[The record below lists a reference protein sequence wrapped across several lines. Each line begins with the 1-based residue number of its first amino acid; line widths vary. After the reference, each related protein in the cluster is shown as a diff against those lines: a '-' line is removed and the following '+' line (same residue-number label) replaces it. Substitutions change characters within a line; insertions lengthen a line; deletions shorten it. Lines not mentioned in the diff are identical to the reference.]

1 MIKIASKF
9 QKLVLEVIIM
19 WEQNKSFI
27 LVRKLIIWF

>member
-9 QKLVLEVIIM
+9 QKLVLKIIIM

-27 LVRKLIIWF
+27 LVRKPIIWF